1 MSEYT
6 SNLLCHFVGRSK
18 TREEERFELLVNI
31 IRGEKLISN
40 ILNSNDS
47 SSIFNSG
54 DCCENAG
61 EVFSTCDC
69 ICFCYFFNDA
79 LAIHT
84 QKYSKFGIGFEK
96 QFIAEQG
103 ARPVMYV
110 PQNFAIR
117 ERGDNNN
124 ESESM
129 TPKNPREYFPYV
141 LSVTSSLL
149 PLFVMYMSKEKMLGD
164 TFEFNQWLSLFNSDV
179 VKAFKENNIQPIVHS
194 VLQEMATDMA
204 YVKLYDMTLPDN
216 HPDNYYMEREW
227 RSLHNVHFEL
237 KDIKT
242 IYLPNE
248 SYHDRFMLEFP
259 DYNGKFYYLENR

>member
-1 MSEYT
+1 MSKYT

-18 TREEERFELLVNI
+18 RREEERFEPFVNI

-40 ILNSNDS
+40 ILNPNDS

-54 DCCENAG
+54 DCCENVG

-69 ICFCYFFNDA
+69 ICFCDIPNDA

-117 ERGDNNN
+117 ERCDNNS
-124 ESESM
+124 ESESI
-129 TPKNPREYFPYV
+129 TPKNPQEYFPYI
-141 LSVTSSLL
+141 LSVTNSLL
-149 PLFVMYMSKEKMLGD
+149 PLLVICMDKDKLLGD
-164 TFEFNQWLSLFNSDV
+164 TFDFSPWLPLFNSNV
-179 VKAFKENNIQPIVHS
+179 VKAFKENKIQRLALLSH
-194 VLQEMATDMA
+194 
-204 YVKLYDMTLPDN
+204 
-216 HPDNYYMEREW
+216 
-227 RSLHNVHFEL
+227 
-237 KDIKT
+237 
-242 IYLPNE
+242 
-248 SYHDRFMLEFP
+248 
-259 DYNGKFYYLENR
+259 

>member
-40 ILNSNDS
+40 ILNPNDS

-54 DCCENAG
+54 DCCKNVG

-69 ICFCYFFNDA
+69 ICFCDIPNDA

-103 ARPVMYV
+103 ARSVMYV

-117 ERGDNNN
+117 ERCDNNS
-124 ESESM
+124 ESESI
-129 TPKNPREYFPYV
+129 TPKNPQEYFPYI
-141 LSVTSSLL
+141 LSVTNSLL
-149 PLFVMYMSKEKMLGD
+149 PLLVICMDKDKLLGN
-164 TFEFNQWLSLFNSDV
+164 TFDFSPWLPLFNSNV

-237 KDIKT
+237 KDIRT